1 MQIDMH
7 YYCIYAMAR
16 LAGLKP
22 EVTKIIATAS
32 QYVDDAVAE
41 DIQHHENGNM
51 LAPILTAHRLI
62 EILDNRNPE
71 DQPFVWVPFHFSLAI
86 REKISL
92 RDCFAVKTAP

>member
-7 YYCIYAMAR
+7 CYCIYALAR

-22 EVTKIIATAS
+22 EAVKIIATAS

-51 LAPILTAHRLI
+51 LAPILTAHH
-62 EILDNRNPE
+62 LD
-71 DQPFVWVPFHFSLAI
+71 
-86 REKISL
+86 
-92 RDCFAVKTAP
+92 RDLG

>member
-7 YYCIYAMAR
+7 YYCIYALAR

-22 EVTKIIATAS
+22 EAAKIIATAS

-51 LAPILTAHRLI
+51 LAPILTAHHLI
-62 EILDNRNPE
+62 EILLRTSPSSGY
-71 DQPFVWVPFHFSLAI
+71 HSTFSLAI